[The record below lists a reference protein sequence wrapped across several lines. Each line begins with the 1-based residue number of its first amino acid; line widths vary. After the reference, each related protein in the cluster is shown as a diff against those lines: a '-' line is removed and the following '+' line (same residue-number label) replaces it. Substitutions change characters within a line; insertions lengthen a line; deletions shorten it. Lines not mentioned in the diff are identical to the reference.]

1 MICAINP
8 TCPREQGENANY
20 MNRNKLT
27 KKKKKKGVLGC
38 EEKNKE
44 VLELFEMY
52 YLFDNTCFRT
62 CNINRYLLENQH
74 YKH

>member
-8 TCPREQGENANY
+8 TCPREQGENGNY
-20 MNRNKLT
+20 MNRNKPT
-27 KKKKKKGVLGC
+27 KKKGVLGG
-38 EEKNKE
+38 EEKTKEE
-44 VLELFEMY
+44 VLELFGMY

>member
-1 MICAINP
+1 MPKRTRRKCELH
-8 TCPREQGENANY
+8 EQKQAD
-20 MNRNKLT
+20 K